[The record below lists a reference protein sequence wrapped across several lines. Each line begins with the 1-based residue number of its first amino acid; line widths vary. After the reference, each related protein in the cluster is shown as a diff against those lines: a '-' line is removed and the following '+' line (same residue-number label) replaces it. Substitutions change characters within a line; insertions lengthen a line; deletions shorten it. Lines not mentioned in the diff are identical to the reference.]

1 MNLGN
6 ESETVEFKK
15 STSEHK
21 EAMQAISAMLNK
33 HGRGELYFGI
43 RDNGD
48 VAGQDVSDSTVRQVS
63 SWISGKIEPAISP
76 VIERLASD
84 DGKTYLRVLFSGA
97 DAPYSADG
105 RYYMRVGTANK
116 AMAASELQSMMLER
130 AQRRTPWDSQRSG
143 AR

>member
-63 SWISGKIEPAISP
+63 SWISGKIEPAI
-76 VIERLASD
+76 
-84 DGKTYLRVLFSGA
+84 
-97 DAPYSADG
+97 
-105 RYYMRVGTANK
+105 
-116 AMAASELQSMMLER
+116 
-130 AQRRTPWDSQRSG
+130 
-143 AR
+143 